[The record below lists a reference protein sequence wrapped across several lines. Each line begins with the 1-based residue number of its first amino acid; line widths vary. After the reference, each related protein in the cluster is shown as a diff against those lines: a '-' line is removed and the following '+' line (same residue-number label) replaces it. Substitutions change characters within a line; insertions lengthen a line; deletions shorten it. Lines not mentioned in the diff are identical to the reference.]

1 MMNNSVKKEG
11 DKQNSKTKNAQY
23 DKRNN
28 RYFSSTSCTTLSTF
42 LCIAAGT
49 GNRAC
54 FHFFTSSEDRF
65 YSMLLW
71 MVIEFQVGWNFGA
84 LARCAKWWH
93 GFPDKIVIDESVR

>member
-1 MMNNSVKKEG
+1 MSKKKET
-11 DKQNSKTKNAQY
+11 SKTARQKM
-23 DKRNN
+23 RNM
-28 RYFSSTSCTTLSTF
+28 TKGITDTF
-42 LCIAAGT
+42 LLLPAPHYQLLLCIAAGT

-93 GFPDKIVIDESVR
+93 GFPDKIVID

>member
-1 MMNNSVKKEG
+1 MSKKKET
-11 DKQNSKTKNAQY
+11 SKTARQKM
-23 DKRNN
+23 RNMTKGITDTFLLLPAPH
-28 RYFSSTSCTTLSTF
+28 YQLF

-93 GFPDKIVIDESVR
+93 GFPDKIVID